1 MTDNGSVEVMPEM
14 SVVSSII
21 NPTNKGET
29 PMDNQEAQ
37 ELFEQ
42 YHNGEIDVFELWD
55 ELETSRFDGDVF
67 DYL

>member
-1 MTDNGSVEVMPEM
+1 ME
-14 SVVSSII
+14 
-21 NPTNKGET
+21 
-29 PMDNQEAQ
+29 EAQ

-42 YHNGEIDVFELWD
+42 YHAGEIDVFQLME